1 MSLHRYE
8 GMTFFPFREES
19 VPSYIGRGP
28 GTSFNVNVAWET
40 GKKANEEVLQL
51 NEVTDLG
58 CNEYKHACDELLFPI
73 ARQFQPDLILIS
85 CGFDSAIHD

>member
-1 MSLHRYE
+1 M
-8 GMTFFPFREES
+8 REDS
-19 VPSYIGRGP
+19 ASSYIGRGA
-28 GTSFNVNVAWET
+28 GTGFNVNVAWDT
-40 GKKANEEVLQL
+40 GKIANEEILDA

-58 CNEYKHACDELLFPI
+58 SNEYKHACDELLFPI